1 MNTPVMLNTLENIVK
16 GGRLAKVW
24 GSLSQISSSVD
35 RHNFDAKSIKN
46 EYVHVITPDLKRIP
60 FSAYNML
67 HREVGCTS

>member
-1 MNTPVMLNTLENIVK
+1 M
-16 GGRLAKVW
+16 